1 MTTRGP
7 RTLVRDFWAYEEA
20 GPAARMLGALL
31 APAEAPFRVAVRA
44 RNAWYDRRPP
54 SRVPIPVISV
64 GNLTVGGT
72 GKTPVL
78 RWLRDWFQVRGVR
91 AAVVTRGYGED
102 ETALYRQWFGSE
114 AVFMGSDRR
123 EGVRTA
129 GGCGYDL
136 ALLDDGFQHR
146 RVPRALD
153 ILLLAAEDPWRV
165 RMLPRG
171 PYREPLSSAGR
182 ATHVLVTRRTS
193 RPSAAAVWRE
203 RLTRVAPG
211 VSVVEVEMKM
221 SEWSDLDGE
230 PAAPPGGDVLAVCS
244 IARPAAFGDG
254 LAQLLPGAGIDLAAY
269 PDHHDYTGDDV
280 AALLARRGGRT
291 LVCTAKDAVKLMTF
305 PEVACHCVVVGLRVT
320 GEPEEPLR
328 GALERVVG
336 SRCASP

>member
-1 MTTRGP
+1 MTRRGA
-7 RTLVRDFWAYEEA
+7 RTLVRDLWTRAEP
-20 GPAARMLGALL
+20 GPAARVVGALL

-44 RNAWYDRRPP
+44 RNAWYDRRPLP
-54 SRVPIPVISV
+54 RVPIPVVSV

-78 RWLRDWFQVRGVR
+78 RWLRDWFQVRGVGV
-91 AAVVTRGYGED
+91 AVVTRGYGED
-102 ETALYRQWFGSE
+102 ETALYRHWFGAG
-114 AVFMGSDRR
+114 AVFRGSDRR
-123 EGVRTA
+123 EGVSAA
-129 GGCGYDL
+129 GGRGHDL

-146 RVPRALD
+146 RVARALD

-171 PYREPLSSAGR
+171 PYREPLSAARR
-182 ATHVLVTRRTS
+182 ATHVLVTRRTPC
-193 RPSAAAVWRE
+193 RGAAAAWRE
-203 RLTRVAPG
+203 RLSRVAPE
-211 VSVVEVEMKM
+211 VSVVEIEMKM

-230 PAAPPGGDVLAVCS
+230 PVAPPRGDVLAVCS
-244 IARPAAFGDG
+244 IARPAPFADG
-254 LAQLLPGAGIDLAAY
+254 LGELLPGAGIDLAAY

-291 LVCTAKDAVKLMTF
+291 MVCTAKDAVKLTAF
-305 PEVACHCVVVGLRVT
+305 PEMARHCVVVGFRVT

-328 GALERVVG
+328 GALERVVR